1 MLYQLSFSS
10 DFESHLPL
18 SLAPLVMK
26 YHCHSNRNIECGSNS
41 SMLLTHCSLNNNS
54 LTSTGA
60 EVLARALQHNK
71 SLEELK

>member
-10 DFESHLPL
+10 DFESHLPS

-26 YHCHSNRNIECGSNS
+26 YHCNSNRNMECGSNS
-41 SMLLTHCSLNNNS
+41 SVLPHCSLNHS
-54 LTSTGA
+54 GLTSTGA
-60 EVLARALQHNK
+60 IALARALRQNK